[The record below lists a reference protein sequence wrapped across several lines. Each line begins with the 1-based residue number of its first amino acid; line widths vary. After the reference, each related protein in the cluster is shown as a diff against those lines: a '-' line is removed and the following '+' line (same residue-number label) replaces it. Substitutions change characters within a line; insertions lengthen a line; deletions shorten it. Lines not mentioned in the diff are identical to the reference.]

1 MLSSRNPVPHPLR
14 LAAFLLCTLLPAF
27 GATFDVKS
35 YGARG
40 DGKTLDT
47 PAINQAIE
55 AAAAAGGGTVVFPAG
70 NYLSFSIHLKSNVTL
85 YLGEGSTLTAAE
97 PTGDGKVG
105 YDYPEPNPNDPYE
118 DFGHSHWHNSLIWGE
133 DLQNIGIT
141 GPGTI
146 YGFGLQRG
154 FTHAVR
160 DLTPEEH
167 AKLWAAVLRKFHKEP
182 DGRLNAEECRAV
194 HKAIV
199 RHTDPELN
207 PFLLPDAANA
217 AKPGSIK
224 SGPFGYPSVGDT
236 MADGVGNKA
245 IALKNCRNVTLRDFT
260 IYHGGHFGILAIAT
274 DNMTI
279 DNLKIDTNRD
289 GMDID
294 CCVNVVVSNCTVN
307 SPWDDGICLKSCF
320 ALGKKRACE
329 NITITNC
336 HVSGY
341 LEGSLLDGTRKKVF
355 QGWEVSGG
363 TGRIKFGT
371 ESNGGYKNIAVSN
384 CTFDYC
390 RGLALEIVDGGTMED
405 VSVTNL
411 TLRDVQNSAIYVRL
425 GERNREPSTP
435 PGFVRRISISNVVA
449 YNVDPR
455 YSSIIEGSPD
465 RFIEDLSLSN
475 IRIAYAGGGTQADAQ
490 IVPHENLKSY
500 PEPEA
505 HGTLPV
511 YGFFIRH
518 VKDIEM
524 HDIKIS
530 YLSPDARPA
539 FGLQDV
545 AGAEFRHV
553 NAEHAQG
560 VPVYTLNHVSDFVA
574 KDVAGLADTAKA
586 QSEHDTL

>member
-1 MLSSRNPVPHPLR
+1 MSP
-14 LAAFLLCTLLPAF
+14 LLPKSARLVAVLLACAF
-27 GATFDVKS
+27 PAIAATYDVKS

-47 PAINQAIE
+47 QAINQAID
-55 AAAAAGGGTVVFPAG
+55 AAAAAGGGTVAFTAG

-85 YLGEGSTLTAAE
+85 YLGDGATITAAE
-97 PTGDGKVG
+97 PSGDGKVG

-146 YGFGLQRG
+146 YGYGLQRG

-167 AKLWAAVLRKFHKEP
+167 AKLWAVILRKYNKENN
-182 DGRLNAEECRAV
+182 GLLNEEEIKVAR
-194 HKAIV
+194 KAIV
-199 RHTDPELN
+199 LHSDPEINAL
-207 PFLLPDAANA
+207 LLPDASNA
-217 AKPGSIK
+217 AKPGSIT
-224 SGPFGYPSVGDT
+224 SGPFGYPSVRDT

-294 CCVNVVVSNCTVN
+294 CCVNVVVSNCSVN

-341 LEGSLLDGTRKKVF
+341 LEGTYLDGTRQKVYR
-355 QGWEVSGG
+355 GWETTGG

-371 ESNGGYKNIAVSN
+371 ESNGGYKNIAISN

-411 TLRDVQNSAIYVRL
+411 TMRDIQNSAIYVRL
-425 GERNREPSTP
+425 GERNREPNTP
-435 PGFVRRISISNVVA
+435 TGYVRRIAISNVVA

-455 YSSIIEGSPD
+455 FGSIIEGSPD

-475 IRIAYAGGGTQADAQ
+475 IRIAYAGGGTKADAQ
-490 IVPHENLKSY
+490 IVPHENLKTY
-500 PEPEA
+500 PEPEF
-505 HGTLPV
+505 HGTLPS
-511 YGFFIRH
+511 YGFFVRH

-524 HDIKIS
+524 HDIT
-530 YLSPDARPA
+530 LSVIASDQRPA
-539 FGLQDV
+539 IGLQNV

-553 NAEHAQG
+553 KAQHAEG
-560 VPVYTLNHVSDFVA
+560 VPIFSLAHVSDFVA
-574 KDVAGLADTAKA
+574 KDVDGVADTAKA
-586 QSEHDTL
+586 KAEKETL